1 MRNRFTGPFL
11 IHDVLNSTVL
21 AESCCTGKLGYLHKS
36 FLRNIPEKDMN
47 KYETILG
54 LSKLKLGSGHTNAEC
69 QDLLHQN
76 RLLEVLD
83 RQHKEGLAYGEESL
97 PKLTADESAVTIE
110 NPDIPIPPDEE
121 RSSSDDEGDVPDDP
135 FTTEPPSD
143 VEEQPSTSRTVTFEE
158 PRRSSRERSA
168 PGYLKDFV

>member
-76 RLLEVLD
+76 RLLEMLD
-83 RQHKEGLAYGEESL
+83 GQHKMMKEMSKRTPSHLTLL
-97 PKLTADESAVTIE
+97 PMMKATNNLQ
-110 NPDIPIPPDEE
+110 NCH
-121 RSSSDDEGDVPDDP
+121 
-135 FTTEPPSD
+135 
-143 VEEQPSTSRTVTFEE
+143 
-158 PRRSSRERSA
+158 
-168 PGYLKDFV
+168 L